1 MMLRRPTRRDVLHSV
16 GGLAALAVA
25 GRFPQPATAR
35 AMTPPSTGPDPNR
48 IADDLAA
55 LVERHGRYSF
65 AADLTPDPADYA
77 DLFTDDG
84 AFIGLVNRGGSEDGI
99 RGREAILSFSQR
111 AKGREGRNETVFVH
125 HNQASNVIFALDGD
139 TALTR
144 TYLLVTAVAGANAPA
159 LAVASEY
166 EDRMVRTPDGWR
178 IFERR
183 AGTLPILSPDVFGAP
198 FPRSIADEEEPMSLS
213 GFDRLEIV
221 DLVGRWSHAADG
233 AERVALDRV
242 MTPDAVL
249 EIAERNAPPQRFEGL
264 DAIWAHL
271 GGGTAREREIRRHV
285 RNTVIVEAEG
295 GQATAKSYYIVSAG
309 DRPPKLVLLATG
321 LYTDRVVRTRAGWR
335 ISHRAIEPDGTGGES
350 PRG

>member
-1 MMLRRPTRRDVLHSV
+1 M
-16 GGLAALAVA
+16 
-25 GRFPQPATAR
+25 
-35 AMTPPSTGPDPNR
+35 R

-55 LVERHGRYSF
+55 LIERHGRYSF
-65 AADLTPDPADYA
+65 AADVTPDPADYA

-84 AFIGLVNRGGSEDGI
+84 AFIGLVNRGGSEGGI
-99 RGREAILSFSQR
+99 RGREKILSFSQQ
-111 AKGREGRNETVFVH
+111 AKGREGKNVTWSTH

-144 TYLLVTAVAGANAPA
+144 TYLLVTLAAGAKAPT
-159 LAVASEY
+159 LGVASEY
-166 EDRMVRTPDGWR
+166 EDRMVRTSKGWR

-183 AGTLPILSPDVFGAP
+183 AGRLATLSPEVFGAR
-198 FPRSIADEEEPMSLS
+198 FPRPTTDEGEPMSMS

-233 AERVALDRV
+233 NEQAALDRV

-249 EIAERNAPPQRFEGL
+249 EIAERNAPPKTFKGL

-271 GGGTAREREIRRHV
+271 GGGSARQREIRRHV
-285 RNTVIVEAEG
+285 RNTVIVEDGAG
-295 GQATAKSYYIVSAG
+295 RATARSYYMVTSG
-309 DRPPKLVLLATG
+309 DRPPKLALLATG
-321 LYTDRVVRTRAGWR
+321 LYTDTVVRTAEGWR
-335 ISHRAIEPDGTGGES
+335 ISHRTIEPDGSGGES